1 LPERAAQG
9 RGGWYVLRLHV
20 EVAVE
25 RPTRSVAYLSAAT
38 NGFTAAQIEIQAVR
52 RAGRLVTSTSSLGL
66 LRGLVR
72 QTIRQRVFRLRF
84 ANYLQ
89 RRGVRGGRNELTVRI
104 DSPAAS
110 RALAVRVL
118 PDTGIDRTATPPPS
132 LSLRV
137 SWPTR
142 ESPRVGKPFTV
153 GWSLTDRSR
162 LAALDVGVAPVFDAR
177 DFRTVGPGRARFERL
192 EGTRHG
198 RFTLVPLRAVRTTLF
213 VRAQSPNANSPAA
226 AIGAVVLPRER
237 SGGAA
242 WSVRIAG
249 AVLLAGGIAVLR
261 RRRSGR
267 PRSRR
272 SRTGGSRG

>member
-1 LPERAAQG
+1 LPEHAAQG
-9 RGGWYVLRLHV
+9 RGWWYVLRLNA

-25 RPTRSVAYLSAAT
+25 KPTRSVAYLSAGT

-66 LRGLVR
+66 VHGLVR
-72 QTIRQRVFRLRF
+72 RTIRQRVFRLRF

-89 RRGVRGGRNELTVRI
+89 RRGVRGGRNALTVRV
-104 DSPAAS
+104 DSPAAPD
-110 RALAVRVL
+110 ALAVRVL
-118 PDTGIDRTATPPPS
+118 PGTGIDRTTTPPPS

-162 LAALDVGVAPVFDAR
+162 LAALDVGVEPVFDAR
-177 DFRTVGPGRARFERL
+177 DFRALGPRRAGFERL
-192 EGTRHG
+192 EGTRRG
-198 RFTLVPLRAVRTTLF
+198 RFTLVPLRPVRTTLF

-242 WSVRIAG
+242 WPVRTAG
-249 AVLLAGGIAVLR
+249 ALLLAGGIAVLTR
-261 RRRSGR
+261 RTRRRSSDR
-267 PRSRR
+267 L
-272 SRTGGSRG
+272 TH